1 MTPDAITRLFKE
13 AYAYDTFPP
22 LEGKPTDDD
31 LLAIR
36 ECILPLLMVIPYDQ
50 LEGIHSLTAI
60 LTNQSMAMPRLF
72 VPSASPSTIK
82 TSPMTPRQSSE
93 FVRRRPTNP
102 ASMTTPVMKR
112 PNVALQN
119 FFATLLMRSGTMIS
133 KTPIPSTPR
142 SRPSTSW
149 PSLTPT
155 AGGYMPST

>member
-1 MTPDAITRLFKE
+1 
-13 AYAYDTFPP
+13 
-22 LEGKPTDDD
+22 
-31 LLAIR
+31 
-36 ECILPLLMVIPYDQ
+36 MVIPYDQ